1 MTIIKSLKRDL
12 IVAYFITCSGL
23 FCLGFS
29 SYFWYTLG
37 YDATIFCRI
46 IAGVVVTGFGLFFIY
61 NRTKEINEYKEKII
75 KAEEDIKMTNK
86 ESA

>member
-1 MTIIKSLKRDL
+1 MTMIKSLKRDL

-37 YDATIFCRI
+37 YDETIFYRI
-46 IAGVVVTGFGLFFIY
+46 IVGIVVTGLGLFMIY
-61 NRTKEINEYKEKII
+61 NRTKEISEYKEKII
-75 KAEEDIKMTNK
+75 KAEEDIKMIDK
-86 ESA
+86 ETI